1 MNRFR
6 MMAGKNDLV
15 FAISVVAVMGIML
28 LPMPAFALDVFLS
41 LSISVSVVI
50 LLTSVY
56 IKKPLDFSVFPSLLL
71 IVTLYRLS
79 LNIATTRIILLKG
92 HEGPT
97 AAGTVINAFG
107 NFVVGGNYVV
117 GFIVFLILVVINFVV
132 ITKGAGRI
140 AEVAA
145 RFTLD
150 AMPGK
155 QMAIDAD
162 LNAGLIDEA
171 EARRRREL
179 IAREADFY
187 GAMDGASKFVRGDAI
202 AGLVITGIN
211 IIGGL
216 LIGILQQGMP
226 IGEAAKTY
234 TILTIGD
241 GLVSQIPA
249 LLVST
254 SAGIVVSRAGAET
267 DLGQEMSRQVFVNPK
282 ALSTASGVLFVLAL
296 VPGLPHVPFFLI
308 ALVAGSAAF
317 VLLKRPEQQPQEE
330 PSAEEMLPEPET
342 TSLEQYIEVDP
353 LTLEIGYGL
362 IPLVEGPEGTLLNK
376 IKAMRRQIADELGF
390 VIPPVH
396 IKDNLSLRPH
406 EYRFLIKGIDIAK
419 GEVLMGKFLAVAS
432 EPGAEPIDRA
442 IPTKEPAF
450 GLQAYWIEEGQVE
463 EAKSKGYTVVD
474 TSTVIVTH
482 LTELLRRHGWEV
494 LTRAEVQAILDTVS
508 KAYPRLVE
516 ELVPNTLPLGTVQ
529 RVLQNLLKER
539 VPIKDIVTILETL
552 IDHGQSVK
560 DPEALT
566 EFVRQA
572 LSRVITKQYQLPDGS
587 IPVLTLEPGF
597 EREIMEAIDRGT
609 GIDFELMQ
617 KMMRAF
623 DKIMK
628 DERMAM
634 AQPVLVCSP
643 QLRRHLRKIADRVMP
658 SLVVLSSAEIWP
670 DVKLVS
676 LGVVSP

>member
-1 MNRFR
+1 MNRLR
-6 MMAGKNDLV
+6 MLLGKNDLA

-28 LPMPAFALDVFLS
+28 LPMPAFGLDIL
-41 LSISVSVVI
+41 LSISISIAVVV

-79 LNIATTRIILLKG
+79 LNIATTRIILLRG

-97 AAGTVINAFG
+97 AAGSVINAFG

-117 GFIVFLILVVINFVV
+117 GFIVFVILVVINFVV

-162 LNAGLIDEA
+162 LNAGLIDET
-171 EARRRREL
+171 EARRRREE

-211 IIGGL
+211 IVGGL
-216 LIGILQQGMP
+216 LIGILQKGMP
-226 IGEAAKTY
+226 VAEAARTY

-267 DLGQEMSRQVFVNPK
+267 DLGREVTRQVFVNPK

-296 VPGLPHVPFFLI
+296 VPGLPHIPFFLI

-317 VLLKRPEQQPQEE
+317 VLLRKPEKEEVLPPEEVPAEEE
-330 PSAEEMLPEPET
+330 PAT
-342 TSLEQYIEVDP
+342 LEQYLEVDP

-376 IKAMRRQIADELGF
+376 IRAMRRQIADELGF

-406 EYRFLIKGIDIAK
+406 EYRFLIKGIDVAK

-432 EPGAEPIDRA
+432 EPDAPALKNG

-450 GLQAYWIEEGQVE
+450 GLQAYWIEESQ
-463 EAKSKGYTVVD
+463 
-474 TSTVIVTH
+474 
-482 LTELLRRHGWEV
+482 TE
-494 LTRAEVQAILDTVS
+494 
-508 KAYPRLVE
+508 
-516 ELVPNTLPLGTVQ
+516 
-529 RVLQNLLKER
+529 
-539 VPIKDIVTILETL
+539 
-552 IDHGQSVK
+552 
-560 DPEALT
+560 
-566 EFVRQA
+566 
-572 LSRVITKQYQLPDGS
+572 
-587 IPVLTLEPGF
+587 
-597 EREIMEAIDRGT
+597 
-609 GIDFELMQ
+609 
-617 KMMRAF
+617 
-623 DKIMK
+623 
-628 DERMAM
+628 
-634 AQPVLVCSP
+634 
-643 QLRRHLRKIADRVMP
+643 
-658 SLVVLSSAEIWP
+658 
-670 DVKLVS
+670 
-676 LGVVSP
+676 

>member
-1 MNRFR
+1 MDRLKNLLGR
-6 MMAGKNDLV
+6 NDLV
-15 FAISVVAVMGIML
+15 FAVSVVGVMGIML
-28 LPMPAFALDVFLS
+28 LPMPAFVLDVL
-41 LSISVSVVI
+41 LSISISISVVV

-79 LNIATTRIILLKG
+79 LNIATTRIILLRG

-171 EARRRREL
+171 EARRRREE
-179 IAREADFY
+179 IGREADFY

-216 LIGILQQGMP
+216 LIGILQKGMP
-226 IGEAAKTY
+226 AGEAARTY
-234 TILTIGD
+234 TVLTIGD

-267 DLGQEMSRQVFVNPK
+267 DLGREVTRQVFVNPK
-282 ALSTASGVLFVLAL
+282 ALSTASGVLLVLAL
-296 VPGLPHVPFFLI
+296 VPGLPHIPFLLI
-308 ALVAGSAAF
+308 ALTAGSAAF
-317 VLLKRPEQQPQEE
+317 VLLRRPEKEE
-330 PSAEEMLPEPET
+330 APPPEEVPAEAEP

-362 IPLVEGPEGTLLNK
+362 IPLVEGPEGTLLHK
-376 IKAMRRQIADELGF
+376 IKAMRRQIAEELGF

-396 IKDNLSLRPH
+396 IKDNLGLRPH
-406 EYRFLIKGIDIAK
+406 EYRFLIKGIDVAK
-419 GEVLMGKFLAVAS
+419 GEVLMDKYLAVAS
-432 EPGAEPIDRA
+432 EPGLRTLKNA

-450 GLQAYWIEEGQVE
+450 GLQAYWIEESQVE
-463 EAKSKGYTVVD
+463 EARSSGYTVVD

-482 LTELLRRHGWEV
+482 LTELLRKHGWEV

-508 KAYPRLVE
+508 RAYPRLVE

-560 DPEALT
+560 DPELLT

-572 LSRVITKQYQLPDGS
+572 LSRVITKQYQLPDGTMA
-587 IPVLTLEPGF
+587 VLTLEPRF
-597 EREIMEAIDRGT
+597 EREILEAIEQGT
-609 GIDFELMQ
+609 GINFELMQ

-623 DKIMK
+623 EKTMK
-628 DERMAM
+628 DEKLQM
-634 AQPVLVCSP
+634 AQPVLICSP
-643 QLRRHLRKIADRVMP
+643 HLRRHLKKIAERVMP
-658 SLVVLSSAEIWP
+658 SLVVLSSAEVSP
-670 DVKLVS
+670 DVKLLS
-676 LGVVSP
+676 LGVVEP